1 MVQSLEVA
9 GKLSGNPDTEKE
21 NQDFVVAAS
30 TADTKVLCAQDE
42 DIKPFQ
48 VTFTKV

>member
-30 TADTKVLCAQDE
+30 TVGTKVLCAQDE
-42 DIKPFQ
+42 DMKPFQ
-48 VTFTKV
+48 VTFTKA